1 MRLIDLSQP
10 LYHDC
15 PNCPADAAVKSE
27 VIADHATDGWRLELL
42 TMASHTGTHIDAPLH
57 KIEGGA
63 AIDAI
68 PLESF
73 VGKAVIADLR
83 DSDPGRSIEPDR
95 LEQRLANHGPLD
107 DRIVLLAT
115 GWGGLRAKTE
125 EWLWRSP
132 RLSPDGAAWLVGKKA
147 RGVGIDHYSIGG
159 SREPDNAA
167 AHEVLLSAGVW
178 IIEDMHFPVEVFTLP
193 QPVQFWALPINLKGH
208 SGAFCR
214 PVLVVE

>member
-10 LYHDC
+10 IYHDC
-15 PNCPADAAVKSE
+15 PNCPSDAAIRSE
-27 VIADHATDGWRLELL
+27 LSADHDDGGWRVESL
-42 TMASHTGTHIDAPLH
+42 TLTSHTGSHIDAPLH
-57 KIEGGA
+57 RIAGGA
-63 AIDAI
+63 PIDSI
-68 PLESF
+68 PLEAF

-83 DSDPGRSIEPDR
+83 DSEPGRPIPAER
-95 LEQRLANHGPLD
+95 LEQRLANHGPIE

-125 EWLWRSP
+125 EWLYRAP
-132 RLSPDGAAWLVGKKA
+132 RLSPEAAEWLVNHKA

-159 SREPDNAA
+159 SKEPDNSRV
-167 AHEVLLSAGVW
+167 HEILLGAGVW
-178 IIEDMHFPVEVFTLP
+178 VVEDLHLPVEVFTLQ
-193 QPVQFWALPINLKGH
+193 QPVTYWGLPINLKGH